1 MKKNRV
7 GRLDRLQVIWSVG
20 IIIVSIFSAWAVLH
34 LIRVLPKESFEQKI
48 IGSITRQGDWFV
60 RNQTTAGDFVYERY
74 AATGEVK
81 EGNNIVRQAGA
92 LYGLAQLYSYTKDPA
107 IEQTLEKG
115 FGYFRTLTATQSA
128 EVLAVTHNEE
138 TLTNTTALLVLGLA
152 EYLEA
157 DNQNKTTGNMEYL
170 ARLSN
175 YLVSTQVATG
185 AYINDYEPDPDESDY
200 NNGETMYALI
210 RSHSVTQ
217 KESYLRSVQRM
228 AAYAMDHYGNQ
239 EFNSSFFSWGMA
251 GFAYL
256 YAVDPNEMYWEFM
269 RKYANKYMSARGNG
283 YEQFLAHKSDAVVT
297 PGSSV
302 FLEGVDHIAW
312 VAKDKD
318 VVLYR
323 ILKRH
328 VQNVLDFLLTYE
340 LDSPYGTYASGIDSV
355 RGAICSQK
363 ECETTRIDFL
373 QHNISAI
380 VLYLRFP
387 Q

>member
-1 MKKNRV
+1 MA
-7 GRLDRLQVIWSVG
+7 RLDRLQVVWSVG
-20 IIIVSIFSAWAVLH
+20 IIIVSLFSAWAVLR
-34 LIRVLPKESFEQKI
+34 LIRVLPKESFEKKI

-175 YLVSTQVATG
+175 YLVST
-185 AYINDYEPDPDESDY
+185 ISCD
-200 NNGETMYALI
+200 
-210 RSHSVTQ
+210 
-217 KESYLRSVQRM
+217 
-228 AAYAMDHYGNQ
+228 
-239 EFNSSFFSWGMA
+239 W
-251 GFAYL
+251 
-256 YAVDPNEMYWEFM
+256 
-269 RKYANKYMSARGNG
+269 
-283 YEQFLAHKSDAVVT
+283 
-297 PGSSV
+297 
-302 FLEGVDHIAW
+302 
-312 VAKDKD
+312 
-318 VVLYR
+318 R
-323 ILKRH
+323 IYK
-328 VQNVLDFLLTYE
+328 
-340 LDSPYGTYASGIDSV
+340 
-355 RGAICSQK
+355 
-363 ECETTRIDFL
+363 
-373 QHNISAI
+373 
-380 VLYLRFP
+380 
-387 Q
+387 

>member
-107 IEQTLEKG
+107 IAQTLEKG
-115 FGYFRTLTATQSA
+115 FGYFRTLTATPSA
-128 EVLAVTHNEE
+128 ETNAITYNEE
-138 TLTNTTALLVLGLA
+138 TQTNTTALLVLALV

-157 DNQNKTTGNMEYL
+157 DAQHKTTENLEYL
-170 ARLSN
+170 VRLSN
-175 YLVSTQVATG
+175 YLVSTQEASG
-185 AYINDYEPDPDESDY
+185 AYINEYVPKPVESDY

-210 RSHSVTQ
+210 RSYNVTQ
-217 KESYLRSVQRM
+217 KEPYLISVKRM
-228 AAYAMDHYGNQ
+228 AAYAIDHYGTQ
-239 EFNSSFFSWGMA
+239 GFNSSFFSWGMA
-251 GFAYL
+251 GFAHL
-256 YAVDPNEMYWEFM
+256 YVIDANEAYWEFL
-269 RKYANKYMSARGNG
+269 KGYADKYMGARGSA
-283 YEQFLAHKSDAVVT
+283 YEQYLAHTSEDVIT
-297 PGSSV
+297 PGASV

-312 VAKDKD
+312 IAKDKD
-318 VVLYR
+318 IMLHR
-323 ILKRH
+323 TLTRH
-328 VQNVLDFLLTYE
+328 VQNMLNFLLMYE
-340 LDSPYGTYASGIDSV
+340 LDSPNGKYASGNDLV
-355 RGAICSQK
+355 RGAVCSQVG
-363 ECETTRIDFL
+363 CETTRIDFL
-373 QHNISAI
+373 QHNMSASL
-380 VLYLRFP
+380 LYLRLLR
-387 Q
+387 